1 MLSEKVSS
9 KAMLIHHHSQTG
21 VVTVTSHSVIALE
34 DGKAGFT
41 LGAGRAFSPYDK
53 SELATLLLN
62 EDAGA
67 EFLPESY
74 LFSSRTVLAWYRR
87 PGVHDIPILGERIR
101 APLPGLIFIAAAN
114 QSFRCFAFKGNQRP
128 TPETELFYAPLGN
141 VYQGG
146 TFCTGSG
153 NVPRDVR
160 RENIPAWESFVLESD
175 NTHSG
180 TVEPVAGCRSFEALK
195 EFYRALSEK
204 GSKRFPA
211 SKLVSA
217 GSYSGPLTL
226 AQAIKGGAR

>member
-1 MLSEKVSS
+1 M
-9 KAMLIHHHSQTG
+9 
-21 VVTVTSHSVIALE
+21 
-34 DGKAGFT
+34 
-41 LGAGRAFSPYDK
+41 
-53 SELATLLLN
+53 
-62 EDAGA
+62 
-67 EFLPESY
+67 
-74 LFSSRTVLAWYRR
+74 
-87 PGVHDIPILGERIR
+87 
-101 APLPGLIFIAAAN
+101 
-114 QSFRCFAFKGNQRP
+114 
-128 TPETELFYAPLGN
+128 
-141 VYQGG
+141 YQGG

>member
-1 MLSEKVSS
+1 MLSENISS
-9 KAMLIHHHSQTG
+9 KAMLIHHHSRTG
-21 VVTVTSHSVIALE
+21 VVSVTSHSVIALE

-41 LGAGRAFSPYDK
+41 LGAGRAFSPHDK
-53 SELATLLLN
+53 TELAALLLN
-62 EDAGA
+62 EDSSA
-67 EFLPESY
+67 EFLPESF

-87 PGVHDIPILGERIR
+87 PALHDLPFSGERIR

-114 QSFRCFAFKGNQRP
+114 QSFRCFAFKGSQRP
-128 TPETELFYAPLGN
+128 TPDTELFYAPLGN
-141 VYQGG
+141 VYRGG

-160 RENIPAWESFVLESD
+160 RENIPAWENFVLESE

-180 TVEPVAGCRSFEALK
+180 SIEPVAGCRSFEELK
-195 EFYRALSEK
+195 EFYRALNEK

-217 GSYSGPLTL
+217 GSYRGPLSL
-226 AQAIKGGAR
+226 AQAIKGGE